1 VAELQWDGHDIKCK
15 AIGHELCRKLATAF
29 KQALEDMG

>member
-1 VAELQWDGHDIKCK
+1 VAELQWDGHNIKCK
-15 AIGHELCRKLATAF
+15 AIDYELCRTLATAF